1 MDLGNGLGH
10 LTYST
15 LVHPGDT
22 WEDMWTSLTTY
33 VPQVQKRVCPT
44 APFGVSLRLSNS
56 SASTLVKSKP
66 ERDKLKSFLAD
77 NNMYLYTVNAFPYG
91 PFKNQI
97 VKEQVY
103 EPDWRSEERTQYTI
117 NVAEILADV
126 VPASIQPSIQSAPL
140 GFKPNV
146 TGKAVIDSYTEHVM
160 RVASHLIK
168 LEQRTGRVVTL
179 ALEPEPFCFLETTD
193 ETIDYFTNHLYT
205 GKSAEMLAK
214 FANIPIADA
223 ILAQRKFVG
232 MVFDICHQAVV
243 YEDIEFEPSGQEYTR
258 PDWVNFGFA
267 NGGMKYPGDLHSA
280 APRPAVIRKEIDCRS
295 RTHPR
300 NRAYAFEHRARE
312 GRMIVDEPAAFGA
325 PDVGALAFH
334 EYDFRGGS
342 AVGGN
347 DAARYDAAVSF
358 KDRRGFWIL
367 AHKFSLLN
375 HQRSQFVAQA
385 VKPVLS
391 SPSPTFKI
399 LSSPILFSSS

>member
-44 APFGVSLRLSNS
+44 APFGVSLRLSNA

-103 EPDWRSEERTQYTI
+103 EPDWRSEERTQYTM

-126 VPASIQPSIQSAPL
+126 VPAGISPSIQSAPL

-146 TGKAVIDSYTEHVM
+146 TSKAVIDSYTEHVM
-160 RVASHLIK
+160 RVGARLID
-168 LEQRTGRVVTL
+168 LEKRTVLTVSL

-193 ETIDYFTNHLYT
+193 ETVDYFTNHPYCGAAATRL
-205 GKSAEMLAK
+205 GKLA
-214 FANIPIADA
+214 ALPISEAHVA
-223 ILAQRKFVG
+223 LRKHLG
-232 MVFDICHQAVV
+232 IVFDIGHQAVGF
-243 YEDIEFEPSGQEYTR
+243 EDIP
-258 PDWVNFGFA
+258 
-267 NGGMKYPGDLHSA
+267 
-280 APRPAVIRKEIDCRS
+280 
-295 RTHPR
+295 
-300 NRAYAFEHRARE
+300 
-312 GRMIVDEPAAFGA
+312 
-325 PDVGALAFH
+325 
-334 EYDFRGGS
+334 
-342 AVGGN
+342 
-347 DAARYDAAVSF
+347 VSLQ
-358 KDRRGFWIL
+358 KL
-367 AHKFSLLN
+367 
-375 HQRSQFVAQA
+375 
-385 VKPVLS
+385 
-391 SPSPTFKI
+391 
-399 LSSPILFSSS
+399 